1 MKIFHTQNQLRQY
14 LHLQRETGKTI
25 GLVPTMGA
33 LHAGHLSLIG
43 ESKKHCA
50 LSVATIFV
58 NPTQFNNADDLKK
71 YPKPIERDIELLTA
85 VGCDVLFNPDVAEM
99 YAEGETWD
107 YEVGSLDT
115 LLEGEFRPGHY
126 KGVTQIVHKLF
137 SLVQP
142 DVAFFGQKDYQQYLV
157 IKKMVS
163 DFRLA
168 VKLVPCA
175 IVREA
180 DGLAMSSRNV
190 RLNDSERKQSL
201 ALYNTLLYI
210 KDNFGKLSNAQL
222 EQEGKAILSNYQLE
236 AEYLKIVDRDN
247 LLATDDKL
255 NAIVLVACF
264 VGETRLIDNMMLP

>member
-1 MKIFHTQNQLRQY
+1 
-14 LHLQRETGKTI
+14 
-25 GLVPTMGA
+25 MGA

>member
-1 MKIFHTQNQLRQY
+1 MKIFHTQSQLRQY

-58 NPTQFNNADDLKK
+58 NPTQFNNADDLKR
-71 YPKPIERDIELLTA
+71 YPKPIEKDIELLTA

-107 YEVGSLDT
+107 YEVGPLDT

-190 RLNDSERKQSL
+190 RLNDAERKQSL